1 MQSHVVAFSALVIPK
16 IVNARRGN
24 KSKFSQDILLLGG
37 QSIWNTRKAT
47 RRLTLIQDPSKER
60 VCAIAAPK
68 KNSGN
73 ALAWVQRVHEP
84 VDLWDITF
92 CSRIFWGPELS
103 SIKKD
108 CTRSSKFLTH
118 GVYTKNRNFFV
129 FYSYNVWNL
138 FYLLKDLE
146 STMHVFLNRYNV
158 DSWY

>member
-68 KNSGN
+68 KTSGN
-73 ALAWVQRVHEP
+73 ALAWVQWVHEP

-92 CSRIFWGPELS
+92 CTGRF
-103 SIKKD
+103 
-108 CTRSSKFLTH
+108 
-118 GVYTKNRNFFV
+118 
-129 FYSYNVWNL
+129 
-138 FYLLKDLE
+138 
-146 STMHVFLNRYNV
+146 
-158 DSWY
+158 

>member
-1 MQSHVVAFSALVIPK
+1 MHAGTALWRGHKVNPQSSESLKSFLSLSNAMQSHVVAFSALVIPK

-68 KNSGN
+68 KTSGN
-73 ALAWVQRVHEP
+73 ALAWVQWVHEP

-92 CSRIFWGPELS
+92 F
-103 SIKKD
+103 
-108 CTRSSKFLTH
+108 TH
-118 GVYTKNRNFFV
+118 
-129 FYSYNVWNL
+129 
-138 FYLLKDLE
+138 
-146 STMHVFLNRYNV
+146 
-158 DSWY
+158 